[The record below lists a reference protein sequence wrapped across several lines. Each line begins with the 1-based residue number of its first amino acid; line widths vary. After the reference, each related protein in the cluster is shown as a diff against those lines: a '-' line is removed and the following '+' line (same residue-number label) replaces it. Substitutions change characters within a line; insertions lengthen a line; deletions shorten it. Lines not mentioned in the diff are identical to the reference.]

1 MSNEKIPTNAPRPGG
16 PLAGACERVLAR
28 LPELVDGGLVPLEE
42 ARDLGHLEACR
53 SCAAEAEDWRR
64 FHGELGAAVGGP
76 STAPIGLVASLDA
89 RLAGLTIA
97 PAPAEPRP
105 RVVLRPLQSLVAA
118 AASLVLLFGVEA
130 FGSAMDSEAQ
140 RPFLGPAGVEAEL
153 EVWPLGFGLPAG
165 LIPGVKTG
173 PGGADV
179 PVGEL
184 LEVVR

>member
-1 MSNEKIPTNAPRPGG
+1 MSNETNPVMP
-16 PLAGACERVLAR
+16 ACERVRAR

-42 ARDLGHLEACR
+42 ARDLGHLEACQA
-53 SCAAEAEDWRR
+53 CATEAEDWRR
-64 FHGELGAAVGGP
+64 FHGDLGVALGGP
-76 STAPIGLVASLDA
+76 SEAPAGLVAGLDA

-130 FGSAMDSEAQ
+130 FGSAMDSETQ
-140 RPFLGPAGVEAEL
+140 RPFLAPADLEAEL
-153 EVWPLGFGLPAG
+153 EAWPLGFGLPPG
-165 LIPGVKTG
+165 LIPGVETG